1 MGSRFREIPCMLCS
15 SPVNLQTDL
24 CADEKGKAIHEE
36 CYVNSLLAAPAGH
49 AVAEKT
55 L

>member
-15 SPVNLQTDL
+15 NLQTDL
-24 CADEKGKAIHEE
+24 CSDEKGKAIHEE
-36 CYVNSLLAAPAGH
+36 CYVNSLLAAPAGYP
-49 AVAEKT
+49 VAEKT

>member
-1 MGSRFREIPCMLCS
+1 MGSRPFPEISCMLCS
-15 SPVNLQTDL
+15 EPVNLQTDL

-36 CYVNSLLAAPAGH
+36 CYVNRLLAGH
-49 AVAEKT
+49 PVAEKI